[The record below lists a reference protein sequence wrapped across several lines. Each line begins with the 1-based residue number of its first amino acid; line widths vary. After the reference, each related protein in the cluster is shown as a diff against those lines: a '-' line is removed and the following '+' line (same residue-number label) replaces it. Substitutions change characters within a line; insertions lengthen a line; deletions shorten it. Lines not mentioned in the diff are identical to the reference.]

1 MKSPDDIKKGLEC
14 CPVCSKSCAYHA
26 GIDCYAELHYDALS
40 YIQQLE
46 QREWDLFDLLS
57 SAWHG
62 KQYYSKQEDDSVY
75 SRESCQYLTF
85 DQAIDEFAHSLTVAG
100 DINVPSWISVEERL
114 PDDLEEVLILVKETE
129 FYGQYKELSKS
140 YFYQYIGCVD
150 DGEWFTVWCHGHRYI
165 KDTAKEPFT
174 DKLEV
179 THWMPL
185 PSPPKEDE

>member
-1 MKSPDDIKKGLEC
+1 MRTPEEIKKGLEC
-14 CPVCSKSCAYHA
+14 CVSNPLCHECPYYNEV
-26 GIDCYAELHYDALS
+26 DCNVMERDAFA

-46 QREWDLFDLLS
+46 
-57 SAWHG
+57 
-62 KQYYSKQEDDSVY
+62 ED
-75 SRESCQYLTF
+75 RKER
-85 DQAIDEFAHSLTVAG
+85 
-100 DINVPSWISVEERL
+100 DILADAYQQLEAAQPKWISVKERL

-140 YFYQYIGCVD
+140 YFCQYIGCVD

-165 KDTAKEPFT
+165 KDTAKEPCA

-185 PSPPKEDE
+185 PEPPKGDA

>member
-1 MKSPDDIKKGLEC
+1 MNMNMTTINGRTPEEIQKGLEC
-14 CPVCSKSCAYHA
+14 CKPVWVDNHWKTCDTKCPH
-26 GIDCYAELHYDALS
+26 IDDVGGFCRAQLMADALA

-46 QREWDLFDLLS
+46 HERDAAVAETESLNAEIDAINEDYLSGIHTVRED
-57 SAWHG
+57 AQP
-62 KQYYSKQEDDSVY
+62 K
-75 SRESCQYLTF
+75 
-85 DQAIDEFAHSLTVAG
+85 
-100 DINVPSWISVEERL
+100 WISVEERL

-140 YFYQYIGCVD
+140 YFCQYIGCVD

-165 KDTAKEPFT
+165 KDTAKEPYA

-185 PSPPKEDE
+185 PEAPKEEK